1 MAVMVYLP
9 ELRLQCERGSALEVS
24 MNKPIEPDIPDTDIE
39 STERVPEYAPLPNEI
54 HEPRIPPQPEVDRA
68 PIRNPSDERQYIQL
82 ESTADEDEGEPGQ
95 P

>member
-54 HEPRIPPQPEVDRA
+54 HEPQIPPQPEVDGA
-68 PIRNPSDERQYIQL
+68 PIRNPADERQYIHL
-82 ESTADEDEGEPGQ
+82 ESTADEDKGEPGQ